1 MALSSHISC
10 RKIAFVLFFFKN
22 FLLGNRTQR
31 VLLYLCTIACTSVYL
46 NIFTYV
52 LSWIVRFRF
61 SPIVANDQLFISF
74 NREKVVFLGCIKLR
88 IKIFLFNAIKIGLDS
103 VMVYS
108 GSISFKIM
116 FIHLN
121 FRPARL
127 NKSRLRIES

>member
-1 MALSSHISC
+1 M
-10 RKIAFVLFFFKN
+10 
-22 FLLGNRTQR
+22 LGNRTQG

-46 NIFTYV
+46 NIFAYV

-61 SPIVANDQLFISF
+61 SPIVVNDQLFISF

-88 IKIFLFNAIKIGLDS
+88 IKIFLFNALKIGLDS

>member
-1 MALSSHISC
+1 M
-10 RKIAFVLFFFKN
+10 
-22 FLLGNRTQR
+22 
-31 VLLYLCTIACTSVYL
+31 
-46 NIFTYV
+46 
-52 LSWIVRFRF
+52 
-61 SPIVANDQLFISF
+61 NDQLFISF

-88 IKIFLFNAIKIGLDS
+88 IKIFLFNALKIGLDS